1 LNELERSGRGA
12 GPDAASLD
20 EARVEVLHELLE
32 AARAGRPDWWPISAN
47 RAALLVIGLSALAM
61 GCFLL
66 LTILDWTSPAAPS
79 AFATAASSADPDVAQ
94 LQDYLN
100 FSAPRRPE
108 AANMSRPGG
117 LADVESMIERLA
129 ARLQTVPEDA
139 EGWRMLGW
147 SYFNTGRAAKAA
159 EAYARAVALQPQ
171 SPELT
176 SAYGEALAAA
186 EASTKSDS
194 SPQLTTEQAQSIGAL
209 PADQQQA
216 AIRGMVN
223 GLADRLERSPRDEEG
238 WLRLLRSRTVLGE
251 EQAARESLAKALAA
265 FPDDA
270 SARARIAAAAKEL
283 GLSNE

>member
-1 LNELERSGRGA
+1 
-12 GPDAASLD
+12 
-20 EARVEVLHELLE
+20 
-32 AARAGRPDWWPISAN
+32 
-47 RAALLVIGLSALAM
+47 
-61 GCFLL
+61 
-66 LTILDWTSPAAPS
+66 
-79 AFATAASSADPDVAQ
+79 
-94 LQDYLN
+94 LN

-117 LADVESMIERLA
+117 LADVETMIERLA